1 MPREHKMHGANEELS
16 AKEALF
22 VLHYISNGGN
32 GGGAAKAA
40 GYAAKSAHIQAV
52 RLLEKQR
59 VKDAIQA
66 QLAPTF
72 KKLEVTKDRILEEL
86 ARLAFF
92 DIRKCFNA
100 DGTLK
105 EITELDDDTAAALAG
120 MDVIEFGDAGDKE
133 AMLKKFK
140 VSDKKGALEL
150 LGKHLKMWTDKVEV
164 SDDRP
169 KVVRRD
175 LTGKKKPAGSE

>member
-1 MPREHKMHGANEELS
+1 MTGAVTAFGEDGELT

-22 VLHYISNGGN
+22 VHYYVTNGYN
-32 GGGAAKAA
+32 GAKAA
-40 GYAAKSAHIQAV
+40 RSAGFAESSANVQAAKLIA
-52 RLLEKQR
+52 KPR
-59 VKDAIQA
+59 VKAAIDK
-66 QLAPTF
+66 LIAPTL
-72 KKLEVTKDRILEEL
+72 KKLDVTKERILEEL

-92 DIRKCFNA
+92 DIRKCFNP

-120 MDVIEFGDAGDKE
+120 MDVIEFGEAGDKE
-133 AMLKKFK
+133 ALLKKFK

-150 LGKHLKMWTDKVEV
+150 LGKHLKMWTDRVEV
-164 SDDRP
+164 TDDRP
-169 KVVRRD
+169 KVIVRN